1 MVNNRV
7 SLAVVLVNYNG
18 LQDTLECIPTV
29 LKSGISPELVIV
41 VDNGSKEDDAAKIRE
56 AFPGITVLRSDANT
70 GWSGGN
76 NIGAWHAISLGAQW
90 IFLLNNDTVLLE
102 GWLESLLRVIETD
115 LWDIFGPLIN
125 EYSQSHVIQTEGVAF
140 NRKNSKDFFERVSV
154 DKSSPEVHV
163 TPCDIVNGCAVL
175 FRSSLFEKLKG
186 IDDRFFLVCEESD
199 FCLRGL
205 DEGARVGVMNR
216 SLVLHKHSVS
226 FARAGK
232 PLQRYYATR
241 NLGLLLSKHKTGGQR
256 SGPARTWFRFLLF
269 CHHISSHER
278 ELGNVAGAKAVAE
291 GLADFIVKRFGPKP
305 PKRSFLSLGIDQFF
319 YLTHLASKFK

>member
-1 MVNNRV
+1 MDKYKD

-29 LKSGISPELVIV
+29 LKSGISPEWVIV

-56 AFPGITVLRSDANT
+56 AFPQITVLRSDANT

-76 NIGAWHAISLGAQW
+76 NIGAWHAINQGAQW
-90 IFLLNNDTVLLE
+90 IFLLNNDTVVLD
-102 GWLESLLRVIETD
+102 GWYESILSVIETD
-115 LWDIFGPLIN
+115 QWDIFGPLIN
-125 EYSQSHVIQTEGVAF
+125 EYSQIDVIQTQGVAF
-140 NRKNSKDFFERVSV
+140 NRKDSREFFDRVTVDTNSESLD
-154 DKSSPEVHV
+154 V
-163 TPCDIVNGCAVL
+163 TPCDIVNGCAVVI
-175 FRSSLFEKLKG
+175 RSSLFQQLQG

-205 DEGARVGVMNR
+205 EAGARVGVMNR

-232 PLQRYYATR
+232 PLQRYYSTR

-256 SGPARTWFRFLLF
+256 CGSAQTWLRYLLF
-269 CHHISSHER
+269 CHHIASRER

-291 GLADFIVKRFGPKP
+291 GMADFLVKRFGQKTS
-305 PKRSFLSLGIDQFF
+305 RSSVLSLGIDRFL
-319 YLTHLASKFK
+319 YLTHLASKLK